1 LTGKCQSFVRDLSFW
16 PARRTPRQ
24 FSQKA
29 QGAGQLL
36 CAFWTAG
43 FTPRPPDIGSVWCI
57 LIFQVSNRTIRCIP
71 KRSARLYGDC
81 MEPDHT
87 AKYSLPVL
95 TDLTEN
101 PIQKKKNFLCV
112 NPLTVL
118 GVFLDASRHSAFT
131 HVVFVS
137 KTRIL
142 TIL

>member
-1 LTGKCQSFVRDLSFW
+1 MTGKCQSFVRNLSFW

-29 QGAGQLL
+29 QGTDHLL

-43 FTPRPPDIGSVWCI
+43 FTPRPPDIGSVWCTQ
-57 LIFQVSNRTIRCIP
+57 IFRVSNRTIRCIS
-71 KRSARLYGDC
+71 KWFARLYGDC

-95 TDLTEN
+95 TDLTEKI
-101 PIQKKKNFLCV
+101 IQKKPSFLCV

-118 GVFLDASRHSAFT
+118 RVFLDASRHSAFT

-137 KTRIL
+137 KTQIL
-142 TIL
+142 TKL